1 MGEIVALF
9 SRFGVAMSLMLM
21 VACGGGGGSS
31 PPSPTLVGSGSGS
44 SGGGATTNP
53 PPVLPEPLELRE
65 MVGNELAF
73 DVTRF
78 FQHGRLGFYAI

>member
-31 PPSPTLVGSGSGS
+31 PPSLTLVGSGSGS
-44 SGGGATTNP
+44 SGGGGATNP
-53 PPVLPEPLELRE
+53 PPTLPEPLELRE
-65 MVGNELAF
+65 MVGNELAL

>member
-1 MGEIVALF
+1 MGKIVALF
-9 SRFGVAMSLMLM
+9 SRFGVAVSLALM
-21 VACGGGGGSS
+21 FACVGRRVFASW
-31 PPSPTLVGSGSGS
+31 PTLVGSSSGS
-44 SGGGATTNP
+44 SGGGATINP

-65 MVGNELAF
+65 MIGNELAF